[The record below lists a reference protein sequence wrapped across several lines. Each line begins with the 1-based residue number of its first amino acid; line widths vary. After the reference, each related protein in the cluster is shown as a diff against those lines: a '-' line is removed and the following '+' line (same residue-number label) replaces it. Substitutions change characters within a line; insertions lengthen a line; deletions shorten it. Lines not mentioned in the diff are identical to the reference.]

1 MKEQDEL
8 LQALIGYALIIIIFL
23 LAAYLSSH
31 EYLFY

>member
-8 LQALIGYALIIIIFL
+8 LQALIGYAFIIIIFL
-23 LAAYLSSH
+23 LAAYLSGH

>member
-8 LQALIGYALIIIIFL
+8 LQALIGYTLIIIIYL
-23 LAAYLSSH
+23 LAAYLSGH